1 MGSTQSHDPR
11 LQEVTV
17 GAGSGVWGRAQVFM
31 GGVMSEFVDL
41 FQPSSGFSFM
51 AHVCLGFFFFVASFH
66 PLPTTPQPPPP
77 GHPSV
82 WVELQRRASRGRH
95 EQRNIDDE
103 ESAMEVAVVTQGESV
118 QASRTL
124 NH

>member
-11 LQEVTV
+11 LQEVTA
-17 GAGSGVWGRAQVFM
+17 GAGSGVWGRAQVFV
-31 GGVMSEFVDL
+31 GGAMSGFVDL

-51 AHVCLGFFFFVASFH
+51 AHVCFVFFLFFSWLHF
-66 PLPTTPQPPPP
+66 TPPP
-77 GHPSV
+77 HPSV
-82 WVELQRRASRGRH
+82 WVELQQRASRGRH

-103 ESAMEVAVVTQGESV
+103 ESAMELAVVTQGESV